1 MIHNP
6 RRLSQYGRTVTNI
19 NLCSIQGFPT
29 ARQNIMVSEMV
40 VVMES
45 EVLSALALPA
55 INKVVVLAI
64 WRLLISTNPKQAIML
79 NWRQ

>member
-1 MIHNP
+1 
-6 RRLSQYGRTVTNI
+6 
-19 NLCSIQGFPT
+19 
-29 ARQNIMVSEMV
+29 MV

-55 INKVVVLAI
+55 INKVVVLAM

-79 NWRQ
+79 NWRQRDSVFSTEQYKNNICPFF

>member
-1 MIHNP
+1 
-6 RRLSQYGRTVTNI
+6 
-19 NLCSIQGFPT
+19 
-29 ARQNIMVSEMV
+29 MVSEM

-45 EVLSALALPA
+45 EVLSAIVLPA

-64 WRLLISTNPKQAIML
+64 WRLLISTNPKQAIIL